1 MRKLSV
7 GAGVIA
13 LLAMGLSANTREIE
27 TADVIYFGGEIVTIS
42 DAKPTVEA
50 VAVKEGKIVATGLL
64 DEVAAANKG
73 DLTKLVNLA
82 GIQCSPALSIHTA
95 ILSMAWQWRIRRM

>member
-82 GIQCSPALSIHTA
+82 GNTMLPGFIDPHSHFING
-95 ILSMAWQWRIRRM
+95 MAMEDQAM